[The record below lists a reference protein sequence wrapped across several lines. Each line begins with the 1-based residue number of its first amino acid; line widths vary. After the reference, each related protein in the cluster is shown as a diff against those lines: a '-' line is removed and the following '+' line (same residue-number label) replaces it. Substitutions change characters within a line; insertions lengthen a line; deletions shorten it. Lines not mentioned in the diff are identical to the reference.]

1 MNLLCAVGDT
11 CELCRAW
18 NSIYRCSLCRTAK
31 YCSKE
36 CQARHW
42 EDHRDYCKVLVRRTE
57 LGMALYKASGQDKEQ
72 EVSMLVSLRA
82 EVGYKVKE
90 QPELGLFPL
99 LVAALN
105 GHEKVVR
112 ALLKAG
118 AKPNQQGGQYS
129 WSAL

>member
-1 MNLLCAVGDT
+1 
-11 CELCRAW
+11 
-18 NSIYRCSLCRTAK
+18 
-31 YCSKE
+31 
-36 CQARHW
+36 
-42 EDHRDYCKVLVRRTE
+42 
-57 LGMALYKASGQDKEQ
+57 
-72 EVSMLVSLRA
+72 MLVSLGA

-118 AKPNQQGGQYS
+118 AKVDAASKSGRTPVGMAAWTGVTECLELLLEKKELPLS
-129 WSAL
+129 ERLKVTVVC